1 MNTSVLTFM
10 VQSTGPDLHLTVKLD
25 DHIIYDRS
33 PSDSPE
39 NISYSFDDSVET
51 EHLLC
56 FEMSGKLPEHTTI
69 SESGEITQDRLIKI
83 SDVAFDDIIL
93 GQVFIEA
100 TKYRHDYNGT
110 GNFVE
115 EKFYGAIG
123 CNGRVEMRF
132 STPIYLWL
140 LENM

>member
-1 MNTSVLTFM
+1 MNTSILTFT

-33 PSDSPE
+33 PGDSPE
-39 NISYSFDDSVET
+39 HISYSFDDSVET
-51 EHLLC
+51 EHLLS

-83 SDVAFDDIIL
+83 SDVAFDDIVL
-93 GQVFIEA
+93 GQVFIESA
-100 TKYRHDYNGT
+100 KYRHDYNGT

-115 EKFYGAIG
+115 EKFYGEMG

-132 STPIYLWL
+132 TTPIYLWL